1 MIKVVAFD
9 LVGVLVNEKDIE
21 LSEIEEK
28 LERMFGPNINDADY
42 LIEARKIIEKDS
54 IIMNITETLIDKLY
68 KVKDREIFKKVKEKN
83 MYKLGAYNQNN
94 RMSDLVCDNYPVL
107 LVMSRFGIALGFG
120 DKSIGEVCREN
131 GVHTETFLAVVNLL
145 LDEGDVDDYK
155 NVISAGALLEYLH
168 NSHDYFLNFRLPA
181 IRCNLLNAIDG
192 GEKDISIA
200 ILRFF
205 DEYVAEVQ
213 KHMRYEESTVFP
225 YVNSLLAGV
234 KPDMYNIA
242 IFRKRHDQ
250 VEAKLTEL
258 KNILIKYYP
267 ASSSNELNSV
277 LFDIFTCE
285 QDLASHKYIEDYL
298 FIPVI
303 QTLEYNIERKK

>member
-1 MIKVVAFD
+1 
-9 LVGVLVNEKDIE
+9 
-21 LSEIEEK
+21 
-28 LERMFGPNINDADY
+28 
-42 LIEARKIIEKDS
+42 
-54 IIMNITETLIDKLY
+54 
-68 KVKDREIFKKVKEKN
+68 

-155 NVISAGALLEYLH
+155 NVISTGALLEYLH

-234 KPDMYNIA
+234 KPDMYSIA

-250 VEAKLTEL
+250 V
-258 KNILIKYYP
+258 
-267 ASSSNELNSV
+267 
-277 LFDIFTCE
+277 
-285 QDLASHKYIEDYL
+285 
-298 FIPVI
+298 
-303 QTLEYNIERKK
+303 

>member
-1 MIKVVAFD
+1 
-9 LVGVLVNEKDIE
+9 
-21 LSEIEEK
+21 
-28 LERMFGPNINDADY
+28 
-42 LIEARKIIEKDS
+42 
-54 IIMNITETLIDKLY
+54 
-68 KVKDREIFKKVKEKN
+68 

-192 GEKDISIA
+192 REKDISIA

-258 KNILIKYYP
+258 KNILIKYNP

-285 QDLASHKYIEDYL
+285 QDLASHNYIEDYL

>member
-1 MIKVVAFD
+1 
-9 LVGVLVNEKDIE
+9 
-21 LSEIEEK
+21 
-28 LERMFGPNINDADY
+28 
-42 LIEARKIIEKDS
+42 
-54 IIMNITETLIDKLY
+54 
-68 KVKDREIFKKVKEKN
+68 

-155 NVISAGALLEYLH
+155 NVISTGALLEYLH

-200 ILRFF
+200 ILRF
-205 DEYVAEVQ
+205 Q
-213 KHMRYEESTVFP
+213 KIPACENPVPAHLPANEESTVFP

-234 KPDMYNIA
+234 KPDMYSIA

-285 QDLASHKYIEDYL
+285 QDLASHNYIEDYL